1 MIRGPEFCVWLIF
14 LGFLAGSWFVGCT
27 FGFFSDSRAI
37 LESKYIGL
45 GKRVFSR
52 ITALLRHAMLFL
64 EERRIDEIVPK
75 KGEGG

>member
-1 MIRGPEFCVWLIF
+1 MIGVLFPC
-14 LGFLAGSWFVGCT
+14 GFKASISGAFKAET
-27 FGFFSDSRAI
+27 ERAI

-64 EERRIDEIVPK
+64 EERRIDEIVQK